1 MNAIEFIERK
11 FAELGDRTYGE
22 EVTERQHALQSAYF
36 AEMAGAGEPMIA
48 ACFLHDFG
56 HFITGKDEMI
66 ADEGIDAQ
74 HEELGA
80 RFLARHF
87 TPEIVEPGRLHVAA
101 KRYLCAV
108 DPEYLSGLSAA
119 SAQSLRLQG
128 GPMSAEEVAE
138 FEREPFWREALELRR
153 FDDLGKEP
161 EMETPPV
168 AYFLAKL
175 PPFLRDSAAPA

>member
-1 MNAIEFIERK
+1 MNPIEFIERK

-36 AEMAGAGEPMIA
+36 AELAGASDAMIA

-56 HFITGKDEMI
+56 HFITGKDEWI

-80 RFLARHF
+80 RYLARHF

-101 KRYLCAV
+101 KRYLCAT

-119 SAQSLRLQG
+119 SEQSLRLQG
-128 GPMSAEEVAE
+128 GPMSAAEVAQ
-138 FEREPFWREALELRR
+138 FEQEPFWRQALELRR

-161 EMETPPV
+161 ELETPPV
-168 AYFLAKL
+168 AHYLAKL
-175 PPFLRDSAAPA
+175 PAFLRNSSE